1 MERKIITVNDFQ
13 SVARNNEYFL
23 WHFMQKKQEES
34 SLVLYS
40 YFEQREGEE
49 NKIKELMNLV
59 NIPYFESYTE
69 DSIDFLNGLG
79 IPYKKLWSPINS
91 LAPNLYHQTF
101 SPILIGFKKFS
112 KIKTTQDLCYCV
124 EGVLEIIS
132 ELNPEFLTTV
142 DTED

>member
-1 MERKIITVNDFQ
+1 MERRIITVKDFQ

-34 SLVLYS
+34 SLVFYS
-40 YFEQREGEE
+40 YFEKRKNGE
-49 NKIKELMNLV
+49 NKIKELMDLV

-79 IPYKKLWSPINS
+79 IPYANLWSPNNT
-91 LAPNLYHQTF
+91 APNSFHQTF
-101 SPILIGFKKFS
+101 NPIIIGFKKFN

-124 EGVLEIIS
+124 DGVLEIIS
-132 ELNPEFLTTV
+132 ELNPEILSTV
-142 DTED
+142 NTED

>member
-34 SLVLYS
+34 SLLLYS
-40 YFEQREGEE
+40 YFDEREGTE
-49 NKIKELMNLV
+49 NKIKELMDLV

-79 IPYKKLWSPINS
+79 IPYENLWSPNNITPDS
-91 LAPNLYHQTF
+91 FHKTF
-101 SPILIGFKKFS
+101 SPILIGFKNFN
-112 KIKTTQDLCYCV
+112 KIKTTQNTCYCV

-132 ELNPEFLTTV
+132 ELNPEILTTV
-142 DTED
+142 NTED

>member
-1 MERKIITVNDFQ
+1 MERRIITVKDFQ

-23 WHFMQKKQEES
+23 WHFMQKKQKES

-40 YFEQREGEE
+40 YFDEREGRE
-49 NKIKELMNLV
+49 NKIKELMDLV

-79 IPYKKLWSPINS
+79 IPYKKLWSPNNMASIS
-91 LAPNLYHQTF
+91 FHQTF
-101 SPILIGFKKFS
+101 NPIIIGFKKFS
-112 KIKTTQDLCYCV
+112 KIKTTQDTCYCV
-124 EGVLEIIS
+124 DGILKIIT
-132 ELNPEFLTTV
+132 ELNPEFLISV

>member
-13 SVARNNEYFL
+13 NVARNNEYFL
-23 WHFMQKKQEES
+23 WHFIQKKQKES
-34 SLVLYS
+34 SLGIYS
-40 YFEQREGEE
+40 YFDKREGEE
-49 NKIKELMNLV
+49 NKIKEIMDLV

-79 IPYKKLWSPINS
+79 IPYGRLWSPKNMTPNS
-91 LAPNLYHQTF
+91 FHKTF
-101 SPILIGFKKFS
+101 NPIIIGFKKFN
-112 KIKTTQDLCYCV
+112 KIKTTQDICYCV

-132 ELNPEFLTTV
+132 ELNPEFLLSV